1 MADKLNVER
10 LFTLPYFQQMFDQ
23 MVRPMA
29 DTMGQILCADDDI
42 DPRLIAKVTEEAHR
56 YIYQGMMELVMNLYI
71 EVLSDEDVEF
81 LREAYQH
88 PAFLKLQ
95 NSMQSMMPMMV
106 AWFEENQELIQ
117 RSIERALDEAA

>member
-1 MADKLNVER
+1 MADKMNVER
-10 LFTLPYFQQMFDQ
+10 LFTLPYFQQTFDQ
-23 MVRPMA
+23 MVKPMA
-29 DTMGQILCADDDI
+29 DATGQVLCAQNDI
-42 DPRLIAKVTEEAHR
+42 DPKLLARATEEAHKF
-56 YIYQGMMELVMNLYI
+56 IYQGMVELVMNLYV
-71 EVLSDEDVEF
+71 EVLSDEEVEF

-88 PAFLKLQ
+88 PTFLKLQ

>member
-23 MVRPMA
+23 MVKPMA
-29 DTMGQILCADDDI
+29 DTLGQILCDDDGI

-56 YIYQGMMELVMNLYI
+56 HIYQGMVELVMNLYV
-71 EVLSDEDVEF
+71 EVLSDEEVEF

-106 AWFEENQELIQ
+106 AWFEENQGLIQ
-117 RSIERALDEAA
+117 RSIERALDEAS